1 MAVYWT
7 NQINPALAEARK
19 KEKPVMLDFSAAPE
33 SSGCSRLEV
42 EVYGND
48 KVASFINE
56 NFVPVKV
63 HIREQPEAFDRFGV
77 LWTPTVVALDY
88 TAKERRRFTGYLPPV
103 EFLAEL
109 ELALADDA
117 FARNRYAE
125 AVNRYREVVRRFQ
138 QSELAPEALYWAGV
152 ARYKETND
160 AAALVDTAREFRQFY
175 PASIWAQKAAVWD

>member
-1 MAVYWT
+1 MAVHWR
-7 NQINPALAEARK
+7 NEINPALAEARK
-19 KEKPVMLDFSAAPE
+19 KERPVLLDFSAAPE

-42 EVYGND
+42 DVYAND
-48 KVASFINE
+48 KVTSFIND

-88 TAKERRRFTGYLPPV
+88 AARERRRFTGYLPPG

-125 AVNRYREVVRRFQ
+125 AGSRYREVARRFP
-138 QSELAPEALYWAGV
+138 QSELAPEALYWAAV

-160 AAALVDTAREFRQFY
+160 ATALVDAAREFRQMY